1 MLQNAT
7 VAVTIIVPKKSFSA
21 QTYMQAANIQKFVCL
36 FKIHVNP
43 ELDRTINP
51 QHKMLFNVKNFYLCV
66 LVFQSLFVES

>member
-7 VAVTIIVPKKSFSA
+7 LAVTIIVPKKSFFA
-21 QTYMQAANIQKFVCL
+21 QAYMQAANIQKFVCL

>member
-1 MLQNAT
+1 MLRNAT
-7 VAVTIIVPKKSFSA
+7 VAATIIVPKKSFSA

-66 LVFQSLFVES
+66 LVFQSLCVES

>member
-1 MLQNAT
+1 
-7 VAVTIIVPKKSFSA
+7 
-21 QTYMQAANIQKFVCL
+21 MQAANIQKFVCL

>member
-1 MLQNAT
+1 MLRNAT
-7 VAVTIIVPKKSFSA
+7 VAATIIVPKKSFSA

-43 ELDRTINP
+43 ELDSTINP
-51 QHKMLFNVKNFYLCV
+51 QHKKLINVQKYYLCV